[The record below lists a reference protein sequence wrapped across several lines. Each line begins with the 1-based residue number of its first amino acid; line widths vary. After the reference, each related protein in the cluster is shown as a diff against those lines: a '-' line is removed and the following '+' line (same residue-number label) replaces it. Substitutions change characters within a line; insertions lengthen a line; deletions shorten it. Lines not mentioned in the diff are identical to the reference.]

1 MLNLLSRNWWA
12 VLLRGICAVIFGLA
26 AFAWPGITLA
36 VLILFFGAYVLVDGI
51 FEVASSFGRRKE
63 GKFPWSM
70 FIVGLISIVVGVVT
84 FVWPGLTALAL
95 LYLIAAWAI
104 VRGIFEVVTAI
115 ELRKQIEGEWFL
127 IFAGIASVLFG
138 VLMIFWPGAG
148 VLALLWL
155 VGTFAIIFGVLLIIL
170 AFKLRGLKKRVE
182 QAAG

>member
-1 MLNLLSRNWWA
+1 MLHLLSRNWWA
-12 VLLRGICAVIFGLA
+12 VLLRGICAVLFGLA

-36 VLILFFGAYVLVDGI
+36 VLILFYGAYVLVEGI
-51 FEVASSFGRRKE
+51 FAVVSSFGRTKD

-70 FIVGLISIVVGVVT
+70 FLVGFVSIAVGVIT

-95 LYLIAAWAI
+95 LYLIGAWAI
-104 VRGIFEVVTAI
+104 VRGIFEIVAAI

-138 VLMIFWPGAG
+138 VLMVLWPGAG

-155 VGTFAIIFGVLLIIL
+155 IGIFAVIFGVIIIIL
-170 AFKLRGLKKRVE
+170 AFKLRELKKRVE
-182 QAAG
+182 QAA

>member
-26 AFAWPGITLA
+26 AFTWPGITLA

-51 FEVASSFGRRKE
+51 FAVASSFGRRKE
-63 GKFPWSM
+63 GKFPWSL
-70 FIVGLISIVVGVVT
+70 FIVGLISIVVGAIT
-84 FVWPGLTALAL
+84 FVWPGLTALVL

-104 VRGIFEVVTAI
+104 VRGIFEVVAAI

-127 IFAGIASVLFG
+127 IFAGIASVIFG
-138 VLMIFWPGAG
+138 ILLMFWPGAG

-155 VGTFAIIFGVLLIIL
+155 IGTFAIIFGVLLIIL
-170 AFKLRGLKKRVE
+170 AFKLRGIKKRVE